1 MTMRLRPRRSRRQ
14 AVSSP
19 DLRALRRG
27 RLRAGALRVVLAGG
41 AVALL
46 GAAAAS
52 ARGLDV
58 RERSFLPPGSTGVVV
73 IDVSLSIAEANYID
87 VRRTLRQLI
96 KIDAPVGL
104 VLFSDIPYELLPPG
118 TPASELEPLLGVLQP
133 AKSKAAPPINPW
145 WDSYRAGTRISAAM
159 ALAKDVLERDKVE
172 DGFIVLVSDLETAPD
187 DVQATT
193 RVLQDIQRS
202 SIDVRIVPMSASGD
216 SLRLF
221 EGMLGPKAFAALPR
235 STGEERRFQNAL
247 GSGVPTGL
255 LVLGGLLFGLL
266 ALHEQFS
273 GRLSLPRTKGR
284 MT

>member
-1 MTMRLRPRRSRRQ
+1 MRLLKRRSRRP
-14 AVSSP
+14 AVSSY
-19 DLRALRRG
+19 DIRALRRG

-73 IDVSLSIAEANYID
+73 VDVSLSIAEANYVD
-87 VRRTLRQLI
+87 VRRTLRQLVR
-96 KIDAPVGL
+96 IDAPVGL
-104 VLFSDIPYELLPPG
+104 VVFSDVPYELLPPG
-118 TPASELEPLLGVLQP
+118 TPASELEPLLRVLQP
-133 AKSKAAPPINPW
+133 SKSAAAPPINPW
-145 WDSYRAGTRISAAM
+145 WDTYRAGTRISEALAM
-159 ALAKDVLERDKVE
+159 ARDMLERDKID

-193 RVLQDIQRS
+193 RVIEDIRRE
-202 SIDVRIVPMSASGD
+202 SIDMRIVPMSASGD

-221 EGMLGPKAFAALPR
+221 QGLLGPKAFAPLPR
-235 STGEERRFQNAL
+235 SEGEERQFENAL
-247 GSGVPTGL
+247 DSGVPTRL
-255 LVLGGLLFGLL
+255 LLLGGLLFALL

-273 GRLSLPRTKGR
+273 GRLALPRGKR
-284 MT
+284 SEV